1 MKKDK
6 KVLGLTWNKVETH
19 NPSASSVLVQNPSQ
33 KQTPVSE
40 MLAPSVL
47 SFIIG
52 EQTWCLIVHIR
63 HDFDKP
69 KILMYLSAL
78 AQRSLP
84 ST

>member
-1 MKKDK
+1 
-6 KVLGLTWNKVETH
+6 
-19 NPSASSVLVQNPSQ
+19 
-33 KQTPVSE
+33 

-52 EQTWCLIVHIR
+52 EQTRCLIVHIR

-84 ST
+84 EESYSKRMGPVKETRDLLCLPHIHALMP